1 MYVCGYVCAYLRM
14 RMYACVCACMCV
26 CLCVWISIICM
37 CGVYVCE
44 NAGVVPPS
52 PCPAWAEQ
60 VWGGGRLGALR
71 SFSDPLLFAGC
82 HSYLL
87 P

>member
-1 MYVCGYVCAYLRM
+1 MCVCVCVCVYVCVCV
-14 RMYACVCACMCV
+14 CVCACMCV
-26 CLCVWISIICM
+26 CLCVSIICM
-37 CGVYVCE
+37 CGVYMCE
-44 NAGVVPPS
+44 NAGVVPP
-52 PCPAWAEQ
+52 PPRPAWAEQ

-82 HSYLL
+82 HSYML